1 MASTQTYGGEGRP
14 VDEQSI
20 GELVATATRDLSEL
34 VSKEVELAKTELAAE
49 AKRAGLGAGFLGG
62 AGFIGLFALIFLSFA
77 GAFAI
82 ATGGG
87 VPIWA
92 GFLCIGA
99 MYGGGAGLLAMLGLG
114 KVVRLGPPKRTIRT
128 VKDDI
133 SWAKHPTQPPPNNDL
148 EELRAT
154 HS

>member
-1 MASTQTYGGEGRP
+1 MAGRVSGGIKAGRRPETKEDAVASTQTYGGEGRP

-20 GELVATATRDLSEL
+20 GELVATATRDLSQL
-34 VSKEVELAKTELAAE
+34 IHKEMELAKTELAAE

-92 GFLCIGA
+92 GF
-99 MYGGGAGLLAMLGLG
+99 
-114 KVVRLGPPKRTIRT
+114 
-128 VKDDI
+128 
-133 SWAKHPTQPPPNNDL
+133 
-148 EELRAT
+148 
-154 HS
+154 